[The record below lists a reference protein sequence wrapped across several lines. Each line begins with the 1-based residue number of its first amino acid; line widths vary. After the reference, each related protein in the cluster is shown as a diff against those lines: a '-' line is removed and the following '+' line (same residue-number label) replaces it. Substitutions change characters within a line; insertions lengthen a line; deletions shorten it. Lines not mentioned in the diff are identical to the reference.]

1 MSSSVRWIESTCWEL
16 AFYGLPNRVPWPE
29 EADPAGAQIAPI
41 NLEAL
46 VEAIDRLGNDISEPW
61 LGFQSA
67 TGLFQELSE
76 SLQGGE
82 LVRSNR
88 LLDEIDRLHQGAPFV
103 PFQRGNLAR
112 LEGKDDEAQVIF
124 KSLVEKFPNTPPA
137 WSSLGAIYAQK
148 GDRGAAVSA
157 FRKALEL
164 NGNDQLA
171 LEGLTRLRE
180 LVRLMR
186 QDEDGK
192 PNPKAVGYVDTA
204 TFTQMVLGQI
214 DSLANEPDNLLG
226 LADQLM
232 RDGIVLEVAISALEK
247 ANEVRPKHGRTLL
260 SLATGY
266 RAANRNEDALLKVRE
281 FTEVE
286 PQEATG
292 FMHLAQACNTLGR
305 HEEER
310 EALAKVLELDSNF
323 HAAIGVYFGLTN
335 GEHDPAKEETVAKWS
350 AETKSWMGHL
360 IASSI
365 ARARGDNSAALRHA
379 DDAFALAPEK
389 EEVLLHLSA
398 VLGDQREL
406 NRLATQI
413 RPAVESRKYSAR
425 LDWNYS
431 QTLHQLGLRD
441 EAAGVLRR
449 ALAETNAPDEFKGM
463 AVPTLEAWGGVLTGC
478 GLPLELNQG
487 ANITR
492 PILITLED
500 GDGGIVIGAGRQI
513 PTEGTFPLKH
523 KGTATIDIRL
533 QQGES
538 GGSTPPRD
546 LGTFR
551 AGGVDTSEAAKP
563 IECNVAITPQGVL
576 HFRAAQNGQRLPV
589 GWVAPK

>member
-1 MSSSVRWIESTCWEL
+1 MTASVRWIESTCWEL
-16 AFYGLPNRVPWPE
+16 AFYGLPNRIPWPE
-29 EADPAGAQIAPI
+29 DADPASAQIAPL

-46 VEAIDRLGNDISEPW
+46 LEAIDRLGNDISEPW

-76 SLQGGE
+76 SLEGGE
-82 LVRSNR
+82 LIRSHR
-88 LLDEIDRLHQGAPFV
+88 LLDEIERLHSGSPFV
-103 PFQRGNLAR
+103 QFQKGNLAR
-112 LEGKDDEAQVIF
+112 LEGEEEKAFSIF
-124 KSLVEKFPNTPPA
+124 QSLVEKFPGIPPA
-137 WSSLGAIYAQK
+137 WSSLGAIQAQK
-148 GDRGAAVSA
+148 GEREAAVRS
-157 FRKALEL
+157 FRKALEM

-214 DSLANEPDNLLG
+214 DSLAAEPEQLLA

-232 RDGIVLEVAISALEK
+232 RDGIVLEVATTALEK
-247 ANEVRPKHGRTLL
+247 ANEVRPNHGRTLL
-260 SLATGY
+260 SLATAY
-266 RAANRNEDALLKVRE
+266 RAANRHEHALEKVRE
-281 FTEVE
+281 FTKVE
-286 PQEATG
+286 ANEATG
-292 FMHLAQACNTLGR
+292 FMHLAQACHTLGR

-310 EALAKVLELDSNF
+310 EALAKVLELDCNF
-323 HAAIGVYFGLTN
+323 HAAIGVYFELSN

-350 AETKSWMGHL
+350 SEHNSWMGHL

-365 ARARGDNSAALRHA
+365 ARARGDNSTALRHA
-379 DDAFALAPEK
+379 DNAFAINPDS

-413 RPAVESRKYSAR
+413 RPAVESRRYSAR

-449 ALAETNAPDEFKGM
+449 ALSEKNAPDEFKSM
-463 AVPTLEAWGGVLTGC
+463 AIPTLEAWGGVLTGC
-478 GLPLELNQG
+478 GLPIELNQG
-487 ANITR
+487 SNVTR

-500 GDGGIVIGAGRQI
+500 GDGGIVIGAGRQL
-513 PTEGTFPLKH
+513 PVEGTFPLRH
-523 KGTATIDIRL
+523 KGTATIDVQL

-538 GGSTPPRD
+538 GGATPPRD
-546 LGTFR
+546 LGIFR
-551 AGGVDTSEAAKP
+551 AGGVDTSENAKS
-563 IECNVAITPQGVL
+563 IECNFAITPQGVL